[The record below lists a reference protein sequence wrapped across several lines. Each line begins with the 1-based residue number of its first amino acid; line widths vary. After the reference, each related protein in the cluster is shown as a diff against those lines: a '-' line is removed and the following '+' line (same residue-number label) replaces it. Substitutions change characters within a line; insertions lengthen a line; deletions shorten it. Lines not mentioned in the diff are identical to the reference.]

1 MNQEQLVNVFA
12 SQVDV
17 SKATSEAVLKTLG
30 RIVADELKNGG
41 EVVLPG
47 IGKLSVKT
55 RAARSC
61 RNPQT
66 GESMQIPAKNVVHL
80 SVAKS
85 LKDVV

>member
-30 RIVADELKNGG
+30 RIVADELKSGG
-41 EVVLPG
+41 DIVLPG
-47 IGKLSVKT
+47 VGRLSEKT

-66 GESMQIPAKNVVHL
+66 GERMQVPAKTVLPL
-80 SVAKS
+80 SDAK
-85 LKDVV
+85 